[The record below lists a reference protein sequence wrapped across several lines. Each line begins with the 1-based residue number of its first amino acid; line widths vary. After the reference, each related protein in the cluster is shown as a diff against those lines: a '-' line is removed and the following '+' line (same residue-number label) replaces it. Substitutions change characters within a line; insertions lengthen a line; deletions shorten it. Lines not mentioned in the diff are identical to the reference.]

1 MEAKYFFGIDLG
13 TTYSVISYLDENGL
27 IQTCKNDE
35 GSQITPSVVDLSG
48 ATPVVGDVAKDNKVF
63 APHSVLDHF
72 KREMDQGH
80 AIKYY
85 GEAYDKTTTAIDL
98 SAEVLKYLARYASA
112 ETDSLVGAVVI
123 TVPAYFGTEQKAAT
137 KEAAVK
143 AGFDEKDVFLIEEPT
158 AAAVYYGYKGDKKET
173 VMVYDLGGGTFD
185 VVAVDIDGYKYDCCV
200 VDGDVELGGKEWDQC
215 MTDII
220 TGKLMEKDI
229 DVTSLSDDDL
239 AEIQLAA
246 EKAKKA
252 LTPSESTNISLK
264 LEAGKA
270 QIEVT
275 REEFEALSM
284 PLLNRTVERTRA
296 AKEKAEALG
305 KTITKIL
312 LVGGSSYMPQVR
324 ERLTMEFPDVEVPSP
339 MDPNMAVSKGAA
351 FFGKSILAKYMEA
364 MNSQIGEV
372 SAAGSE
378 GAEEA
383 AAAASAAVA
392 EQFSLGPATVSVAE
406 NTQFELSGGVIEIKK
421 VSVSSIGLRGVIGST
436 PKIMTLLRRGETLPL
451 TKDIDIPLN
460 ADALR
465 IGRVDLQLYEHRSEE
480 QFIDMDE
487 PQLKEMEKQTGAI
500 STGLPEGSVM
510 HIHLEISDEG
520 LLTLIATDPNGE
532 CIALSAQAEAKS
544 ADA

>member
-13 TTYSVISYLDENGL
+13 TTYSVISYLDDNGL

-48 ATPVVGDVAKDNKVF
+48 ASPVVGDVAKDNKVF

-80 AIKYY
+80 ALKYY

-112 ETDSLVGAVVI
+112 ETDSAVGAVVI

-143 AGFDEKDVFLIEEPT
+143 AGFNEADVFLIEEPT

-215 MTDII
+215 MQDII

-229 DVTSLSDDDL
+229 DVTSLSEDDL

-270 QIEVT
+270 QLEVT

-284 PLLNRTVERTRA
+284 PLLNRTIERTRA
-296 AKEKAEALG
+296 AKEKAESLG

-351 FFGKSILAKYMEA
+351 FFGKSILAKYLEEK
-364 MNSQIGEV
+364 NRRTQIEEGTPEQ
-372 SAAGSE
+372 AA
-378 GAEEA
+378 EA
-383 AAAASAAVA
+383 AAAPVF
-392 EQFSLGPATVSVAE
+392 EIGPATEAVAE
-406 NTQFELSGGVIEIKK
+406 NTKFEIGTEVIEIKK
-421 VSVSSIGLRGVIGST
+421 VSVSSIGLRGVIGNT
-436 PKIMTLLRRGETLPL
+436 PKIMTLLKRGETLPL

-460 ADALR
+460 ANALKV
-465 IGRVDLQLYEHRSEE
+465 GRVDLQLYEHRSEE
-480 QFIDMDE
+480 QFVDLDE
-487 PQLKEMEKQTGAI
+487 PNLKEMEKQTGAI

-510 HIHLEISDEG
+510 HIHMEISDEG
-520 LLTLIATDPNGE
+520 LLVLIATDPNGE
-532 CIALSAQAEAKS
+532 SIGLSAQAEAKS

>member
-13 TTYSVISYLDENGL
+13 TTYSVISYLDDNGL
-27 IQTCKNDE
+27 IQTCKNEE

-48 ATPVVGDVAKDNKVF
+48 AVPVVGDVAKDNKVF

-80 AIKYY
+80 APKYY

-98 SAEVLKYLARYASA
+98 SAEVLKYLARYASD
-112 ETDSLVGAVVI
+112 ETGSLVGAVVI

-143 AGFDEKDVFLIEEPT
+143 AGFNEADVYLIEEPT

-215 MTDII
+215 MMDII
-220 TGKLMEKDI
+220 TGKLMEKGI
-229 DVTSLSDDDL
+229 DVTSLSEDDL

-252 LTPSESTNISLK
+252 LTPSESTNVSLK

-270 QIEVT
+270 QLEVT

-284 PLLNRTVERTRA
+284 PLLNRTIERTRA
-296 AKEKAEALG
+296 AKEKAESLG

-312 LVGGSSYMPQVR
+312 LVGGSSYMPQVQ
-324 ERLTMEFPDVEVPSP
+324 ERLTAEFPDVEVPNP

-351 FFGKSILAKYMEA
+351 FYGKSILAHVIAMKQNEA
-364 MNSQIGEV
+364 QTVSENGEPA
-372 SAAGSE
+372 AAGDD
-378 GAEEA
+378 GEA
-383 AAAASAAVA
+383 LGGFVI
-392 EQFSLGPATVSVAE
+392 GPATETVAE
-406 NTQFELSGGVIEIKK
+406 NTKFEIGTEVIEIKK
-421 VSVSSIGLRGVIGST
+421 VSVSSIGLRGMIGNV
-436 PKIMTLLRRGETLPL
+436 PKIMTLLKRGETLPL

-460 ADALR
+460 ANALKV
-465 IGRVDLQLYEHRSEE
+465 GRVDLQLYEHRSEE
-480 QFIDMDE
+480 QFVDLDE
-487 PQLKEMEKQTGAI
+487 PNLKEMEKQTGAI

-510 HIHLEISDEG
+510 HIHLEINDEG
-520 LLTLIATDPNGE
+520 LLILIATDPNGE
-532 CIALSAQAEAKS
+532 SIGLSAQAEAKS